1 MKQMEHSYKGEEKFL
16 VNDLKTIVSK
26 ARSKAFAAVNY
37 SLVERNWRIGK
48 RIVEEEQNGEAR
60 AEYGKHIIEVASA
73 ALTEEFGK
81 GFSETNLINFKK
93 FFLLFKELEI
103 HQTVSE
109 EFRKQVLHLLPWSHY
124 ERLIRVEDKKA
135 REWYAKEAY
144 EQGWS
149 FRTLNRNINT
159 LYYERLLMS
168 KKKQPVVNEMQD
180 KTKAYQQDKLEYI
193 KSPVVLEFLGLP
205 EDTSLAESKLET
217 AIINNLEKFLMEMG
231 KGYALVARQQH
242 IRTEENDY
250 YIDLVFYN
258 YLIKS
263 FILVDLKVN
272 RITYQDVGQMDM
284 YLQMYDKMKKGP
296 DDNPTIGIILCTE
309 TDSDVARYSTLA
321 KNDQMFAAK
330 YKLYLPDKED
340 LRREIERQKELYL
353 MAHPEETGISVTNGY
368 AQPDSCFMFAYDLE
382 QDKLLW
388 RSADQS
394 YNSMNFV
401 VKGDVILCGYGF
413 TAEDDYLYQI
423 NRNTGEILDRLELKK
438 MPDLLVE
445 QDGKLYVHTYS
456 YDYVIDF

>member
-1 MKQMEHSYKGEEKFL
+1 MKEPGKKYNDEDNML
-16 VNDLKTIVSK
+16 VNDLRSIVSK

-37 SLVERNWRIGK
+37 SLVERNWRIGQ
-48 RIVEEEQNGEAR
+48 RIVEQEQNGASR
-60 AEYGKHIIEVASA
+60 AEYGKHVIEVASA

-81 GFSETNLINFKK
+81 GFSYTNIANYKRFYLTFNNLQI
-93 FFLLFKELEI
+93 L
-103 HQTVSE
+103 QTVSE
-109 EFRKQVLHLLPWSHY
+109 EFNNPIQQTLPAKSSAPHKEDKAESAQSELRLLPWSHY

-135 REWYAKEAY
+135 REWYAKEAF

-205 EDTSLAESKLET
+205 EDISLAESKLET

-353 MAHPEETGISVTNGY
+353 MAHPKEN
-368 AQPDSCFMFAYDLE
+368 
-382 QDKLLW
+382 DK
-388 RSADQS
+388 
-394 YNSMNFV
+394 
-401 VKGDVILCGYGF
+401 
-413 TAEDDYLYQI
+413 E
-423 NRNTGEILDRLELKK
+423 
-438 MPDLLVE
+438 
-445 QDGKLYVHTYS
+445 
-456 YDYVIDF
+456 

>member
-1 MKQMEHSYKGEEKFL
+1 MKEPEKKYNDEDNML
-16 VNDLKTIVSK
+16 VNDLRSIVSK

-37 SLVERNWRIGK
+37 SLVERNWRIGQ
-48 RIVEEEQNGEAR
+48 RIVEEEQNGTSR
-60 AEYGKHIIEVASA
+60 AEYGKHVIEVASA
-73 ALTEEFGK
+73 ALTKEFGK
-81 GFSETNLINFKK
+81 GFSYTNIANYKRFYLTFSDLQI
-93 FFLLFKELEI
+93 L
-103 HQTVSE
+103 QTVSE
-109 EFRKQVLHLLPWSHY
+109 EFKKQKHQTLSDESSLLPQKGQTQPTQFELRLLPWSHY

-135 REWYAKEAY
+135 REWYAKEAF

-149 FRTLNRNINT
+149 YRTLNRNINT

-168 KKKQPVVNEMQD
+168 TKKQPVVDEMQD

-353 MAHPEETGISVTNGY
+353 MAHPEEN
-368 AQPDSCFMFAYDLE
+368 
-382 QDKLLW
+382 DK
-388 RSADQS
+388 
-394 YNSMNFV
+394 
-401 VKGDVILCGYGF
+401 
-413 TAEDDYLYQI
+413 E
-423 NRNTGEILDRLELKK
+423 
-438 MPDLLVE
+438 
-445 QDGKLYVHTYS
+445 
-456 YDYVIDF
+456 

>member
-1 MKQMEHSYKGEEKFL
+1 MKQPGKKYNDEDNML
-16 VNDLKTIVSK
+16 VNDLRSIVSK

-37 SLVERNWRIGK
+37 SLVERNWRIGQ
-48 RIVEEEQNGEAR
+48 RIVEQEQNGASR
-60 AEYGKHIIEVASA
+60 AEYGKHVIEIASA

-81 GFSETNLINFKK
+81 GFSETNIMNFKK
-93 FFLLFKELEI
+93 FYLKFKELTI
-103 HQTVSE
+103 PQTLSE
-109 EFRKQVLHLLPWSHY
+109 EFKKQKHQTLSDEFSLLPQKGQTQSAQFELRLLPWSHY

-135 REWYAKEAY
+135 REWYAKEAFN
-144 EQGWS
+144 EGWS
-149 FRTLNRNINT
+149 YRTLNRNINT

-353 MAHPEETGISVTNGY
+353 MAHPEEN
-368 AQPDSCFMFAYDLE
+368 
-382 QDKLLW
+382 DK
-388 RSADQS
+388 
-394 YNSMNFV
+394 
-401 VKGDVILCGYGF
+401 
-413 TAEDDYLYQI
+413 E
-423 NRNTGEILDRLELKK
+423 
-438 MPDLLVE
+438 
-445 QDGKLYVHTYS
+445 
-456 YDYVIDF
+456 

>member
-1 MKQMEHSYKGEEKFL
+1 MKEPSKKYNDEDNML
-16 VNDLKTIVSK
+16 VNDLRSIVSK

-37 SLVERNWRIGK
+37 SLVERNWRIGQ
-48 RIVEEEQNGEAR
+48 RIVEEEQNGTSR
-60 AEYGKHIIEVASA
+60 AEYGKHVIEVASA
-73 ALTEEFGK
+73 ALTKEFGK
-81 GFSETNLINFKK
+81 GFSYTNIANYKRFYLTFSDLQI
-93 FFLLFKELEI
+93 L
-103 HQTVSE
+103 QTVSE
-109 EFRKQVLHLLPWSHY
+109 EFKKQKHQTLSDESSLLPQKGQTPPAQFELRFLPWSHY
-124 ERLIRVEDKKA
+124 ERLIRVEDKQA
-135 REWYAKEAY
+135 REWYAKEAFN
-144 EQGWS
+144 EGWS
-149 FRTLNRNINT
+149 YRTLNRNINT

-168 KKKQPVVNEMQD
+168 TKKQPVVDEMQD

-353 MAHPEETGISVTNGY
+353 MAHPEEN
-368 AQPDSCFMFAYDLE
+368 
-382 QDKLLW
+382 DK
-388 RSADQS
+388 
-394 YNSMNFV
+394 
-401 VKGDVILCGYGF
+401 
-413 TAEDDYLYQI
+413 E
-423 NRNTGEILDRLELKK
+423 
-438 MPDLLVE
+438 
-445 QDGKLYVHTYS
+445 
-456 YDYVIDF
+456 

>member
-1 MKQMEHSYKGEEKFL
+1 MKQPGKKYNDEDNML
-16 VNDLKTIVSK
+16 VNDLRSIVSK
-26 ARSKAFAAVNY
+26 ARSKTFAAVNY
-37 SLVERNWRIGK
+37 SLVERNWRIGQ
-48 RIVEEEQNGEAR
+48 RIVEQEQNGASR
-60 AEYGKHIIEVASA
+60 AEYGKHVIEVASA
-73 ALTEEFGK
+73 ALTKEFGK
-81 GFSETNLINFKK
+81 GFSETNIMNFKK
-93 FFLLFKELEI
+93 FYLKFKELTI
-103 HQTVSE
+103 PQTVSE
-109 EFRKQVLHLLPWSHY
+109 EFKKQKHQTLSDEFSLLPQKGQTQSAQFELRLLPWSHY

-135 REWYAKEAY
+135 REWYAKEAFN
-144 EQGWS
+144 EGWS
-149 FRTLNRNINT
+149 YRTLNRNINT

-353 MAHPEETGISVTNGY
+353 MAHPEEN
-368 AQPDSCFMFAYDLE
+368 
-382 QDKLLW
+382 DK
-388 RSADQS
+388 
-394 YNSMNFV
+394 
-401 VKGDVILCGYGF
+401 
-413 TAEDDYLYQI
+413 E
-423 NRNTGEILDRLELKK
+423 
-438 MPDLLVE
+438 
-445 QDGKLYVHTYS
+445 
-456 YDYVIDF
+456 

>member
-1 MKQMEHSYKGEEKFL
+1 MKEPGKKYNDEDNML
-16 VNDLKTIVSK
+16 VNDLRSIVSK

-37 SLVERNWRIGK
+37 SLVERNWRIGQ
-48 RIVEEEQNGEAR
+48 RIVEQEQNGASR
-60 AEYGKHIIEVASA
+60 AEYGKHVIEIASA

-81 GFSETNLINFKK
+81 GFSETNIMNFKK
-93 FFLLFKELEI
+93 FYLKFKELTI
-103 HQTVSE
+103 PQTLSE
-109 EFRKQVLHLLPWSHY
+109 EFKKQKHQTLSDESSLLPQKEQTQSIQSELRLLPWSHY

-135 REWYAKEAY
+135 REWYAKEAF

-149 FRTLNRNINT
+149 FRTFNRNINT

-168 KKKQPVVNEMQD
+168 KKKQPVVDEMQD

-353 MAHPEETGISVTNGY
+353 MAHPEEN
-368 AQPDSCFMFAYDLE
+368 
-382 QDKLLW
+382 DK
-388 RSADQS
+388 
-394 YNSMNFV
+394 
-401 VKGDVILCGYGF
+401 
-413 TAEDDYLYQI
+413 E
-423 NRNTGEILDRLELKK
+423 
-438 MPDLLVE
+438 
-445 QDGKLYVHTYS
+445 
-456 YDYVIDF
+456 

>member
-1 MKQMEHSYKGEEKFL
+1 MKEPGKKYNDEDNML
-16 VNDLKTIVSK
+16 VNDLHSIVSK

-37 SLVERNWRIGK
+37 SLVERNWRIGQ
-48 RIVEEEQNGEAR
+48 RIVEQNGASR
-60 AEYGKHIIEVASA
+60 AEYGKHVIEIASA

-81 GFSETNLINFKK
+81 GFSETNIMNFKK
-93 FFLLFKELEI
+93 FYLKFKELAI
-103 HQTVSE
+103 PQTLSE
-109 EFRKQVLHLLPWSHY
+109 EFKKQKHQTLSDESSLLPQKGQTQPAQFELRLLPWSHY

-135 REWYAKEAY
+135 REWYAKEAFN
-144 EQGWS
+144 EGWS
-149 FRTLNRNINT
+149 YRTLNRNINT

-168 KKKQPVVNEMQD
+168 TKKQPVVDEMQD

-205 EDTSLAESKLET
+205 EDTSLAESKLEI

-353 MAHPEETGISVTNGY
+353 MAHPEES
-368 AQPDSCFMFAYDLE
+368 
-382 QDKLLW
+382 DK
-388 RSADQS
+388 
-394 YNSMNFV
+394 
-401 VKGDVILCGYGF
+401 
-413 TAEDDYLYQI
+413 E
-423 NRNTGEILDRLELKK
+423 
-438 MPDLLVE
+438 
-445 QDGKLYVHTYS
+445 
-456 YDYVIDF
+456 

>member
-1 MKQMEHSYKGEEKFL
+1 MKEPGKKYNDEDNML
-16 VNDLKTIVSK
+16 VNDLRSIVSK

-37 SLVERNWRIGK
+37 SLVERNWRIGQ
-48 RIVEEEQNGEAR
+48 RIVEEEQNGASR
-60 AEYGKHIIEVASA
+60 AEYGKHVIEVALA
-73 ALTEEFGK
+73 ALTKEFGK
-81 GFSETNLINFKK
+81 GFSETNIMNFKK
-93 FFLLFKELEI
+93 FYLKFKELTI
-103 HQTVSE
+103 PQTLSE
-109 EFRKQVLHLLPWSHY
+109 EFKKQKHQTLSDESSLLPQKGQTQPAQFELRLLPWSHY

-135 REWYAKEAY
+135 REWYAKEAF

-149 FRTLNRNINT
+149 YRTLNRNINT

-168 KKKQPVVNEMQD
+168 TKKQPVVDEMQD

-353 MAHPEETGISVTNGY
+353 MAHPEEN
-368 AQPDSCFMFAYDLE
+368 
-382 QDKLLW
+382 DK
-388 RSADQS
+388 
-394 YNSMNFV
+394 
-401 VKGDVILCGYGF
+401 
-413 TAEDDYLYQI
+413 E
-423 NRNTGEILDRLELKK
+423 
-438 MPDLLVE
+438 
-445 QDGKLYVHTYS
+445 
-456 YDYVIDF
+456 

>member
-1 MKQMEHSYKGEEKFL
+1 MKEPGKKYNDEDNML
-16 VNDLKTIVSK
+16 VNDLRSIVSK

-37 SLVERNWRIGK
+37 SLVERNWRIGQ
-48 RIVEEEQNGEAR
+48 RIVEQEQNGASR
-60 AEYGKHIIEVASA
+60 AEYGKHVIEIASA

-81 GFSETNLINFKK
+81 GFSYTNIANYKRFYLTFNNLQI
-93 FFLLFKELEI
+93 L
-103 HQTVSE
+103 QTVSE
-109 EFRKQVLHLLPWSHY
+109 EFNNPIQQTLPAKSSAPHKEDKAESAQSELRLLPWSHY
-124 ERLIRVEDKKA
+124 ERLIRVEDKQA
-135 REWYAKEAY
+135 REWYAKEAFN
-144 EQGWS
+144 EGWS
-149 FRTLNRNINT
+149 YRTLNRNINT

-168 KKKQPVVNEMQD
+168 KKKQPVVDEMQD
-180 KTKAYQQDKLEYI
+180 KIKAYQQDKLEYI

-353 MAHPEETGISVTNGY
+353 MAHPEEN
-368 AQPDSCFMFAYDLE
+368 
-382 QDKLLW
+382 DK
-388 RSADQS
+388 
-394 YNSMNFV
+394 
-401 VKGDVILCGYGF
+401 
-413 TAEDDYLYQI
+413 E
-423 NRNTGEILDRLELKK
+423 
-438 MPDLLVE
+438 
-445 QDGKLYVHTYS
+445 
-456 YDYVIDF
+456 

>member
-1 MKQMEHSYKGEEKFL
+1 MKEPGKKYNDEDNML
-16 VNDLKTIVSK
+16 VNDLRSIVSK

-37 SLVERNWRIGK
+37 SLVERNWRIGQ
-48 RIVEEEQNGEAR
+48 RIVEQEQNGASR
-60 AEYGKHIIEVASA
+60 AEYGKHVIEIASA

-81 GFSETNLINFKK
+81 GFSETNIMNFKK
-93 FFLLFKELEI
+93 FYLKFKELTI
-103 HQTVSE
+103 PQTVSE
-109 EFRKQVLHLLPWSHY
+109 EFKKQKQQTLSDELSSHFQKGQTPPAQFELRLLPWSHY

-135 REWYAKEAY
+135 REWYAKEAFN
-144 EQGWS
+144 EGWS
-149 FRTLNRNINT
+149 YRTLNRNINT

-353 MAHPEETGISVTNGY
+353 MAHPEEN
-368 AQPDSCFMFAYDLE
+368 
-382 QDKLLW
+382 DK
-388 RSADQS
+388 
-394 YNSMNFV
+394 
-401 VKGDVILCGYGF
+401 
-413 TAEDDYLYQI
+413 E
-423 NRNTGEILDRLELKK
+423 
-438 MPDLLVE
+438 
-445 QDGKLYVHTYS
+445 
-456 YDYVIDF
+456 

>member
-1 MKQMEHSYKGEEKFL
+1 MKEPGKKYNDEDNML
-16 VNDLKTIVSK
+16 VNDLRSIVSK

-37 SLVERNWRIGK
+37 SLVERNWRIGQ
-48 RIVEEEQNGEAR
+48 RIVEEEQNGASR
-60 AEYGKHIIEVASA
+60 AEYGKHVIEVASA

-81 GFSETNLINFKK
+81 GFSETNIMNFKK
-93 FFLLFKELEI
+93 FYLKFKELTI
-103 HQTVSE
+103 PQTVSE
-109 EFRKQVLHLLPWSHY
+109 EFKKQKQQTLSDELSSHFQKGQTPPAQFELRLLPWSHY

-135 REWYAKEAY
+135 REWYAKEAFN
-144 EQGWS
+144 EGWS
-149 FRTLNRNINT
+149 YRTLNRNINT

-353 MAHPEETGISVTNGY
+353 MAHPEEN
-368 AQPDSCFMFAYDLE
+368 
-382 QDKLLW
+382 DK
-388 RSADQS
+388 
-394 YNSMNFV
+394 
-401 VKGDVILCGYGF
+401 
-413 TAEDDYLYQI
+413 E
-423 NRNTGEILDRLELKK
+423 
-438 MPDLLVE
+438 
-445 QDGKLYVHTYS
+445 
-456 YDYVIDF
+456 

>member
-1 MKQMEHSYKGEEKFL
+1 MKQPGKKYNDEDNML
-16 VNDLKTIVSK
+16 VNDLRSIVSK

-37 SLVERNWRIGK
+37 SLVERNWRIGQ
-48 RIVEEEQNGEAR
+48 RIVEEEQNGASR
-60 AEYGKHIIEVASA
+60 AEYGKHVIEVASA

-81 GFSETNLINFKK
+81 GFSETNIMNFKK
-93 FFLLFKELEI
+93 FYLKFKELTI
-103 HQTVSE
+103 PQTVSE
-109 EFRKQVLHLLPWSHY
+109 EFKKQKQQTLSDELSSHFQKGQTPPAQFELRLLPWSHY

-135 REWYAKEAY
+135 REWYAKEAFN
-144 EQGWS
+144 EGWS

-353 MAHPEETGISVTNGY
+353 MAHPEEN
-368 AQPDSCFMFAYDLE
+368 
-382 QDKLLW
+382 DK
-388 RSADQS
+388 
-394 YNSMNFV
+394 
-401 VKGDVILCGYGF
+401 
-413 TAEDDYLYQI
+413 E
-423 NRNTGEILDRLELKK
+423 
-438 MPDLLVE
+438 
-445 QDGKLYVHTYS
+445 
-456 YDYVIDF
+456 

>member
-60 AEYGKHIIEVASA
+60 AEYGKHIIEMASA

-81 GFSETNLINFKK
+81 GFSETNIRTFRK
-93 FFLLFKELEI
+93 FFLIFRNLEI
-103 HQTVSE
+103 QQTVSAE
-109 EFRKQVLHLLPWSHY
+109 SNLPKQQTLSDNLSSHFQKGQTPPAQFKLRLLPWSHY
-124 ERLIRVEDKKA
+124 ERLIRIEDKRA
-135 REWYAKEAY
+135 RDWYAKEAF

-149 FRTLNRNINT
+149 YRTLSRNINT

-168 KKKQPVVNEMQD
+168 KDKAPVEKEMKEKTNEF
-180 KTKAYQQDKLEYI
+180 QQDKLEYI
-193 KSPVVLEFLGLP
+193 KYPVVMEFLGLP
-205 EDTSLAESKLET
+205 SDSSLKESKLES
-217 AIINNLEKFLMEMG
+217 AIIDNLEKFLMEMG

-353 MAHPEETGISVTNGY
+353 MAHPEEN
-368 AQPDSCFMFAYDLE
+368 
-382 QDKLLW
+382 DK
-388 RSADQS
+388 
-394 YNSMNFV
+394 
-401 VKGDVILCGYGF
+401 
-413 TAEDDYLYQI
+413 E
-423 NRNTGEILDRLELKK
+423 
-438 MPDLLVE
+438 
-445 QDGKLYVHTYS
+445 
-456 YDYVIDF
+456 

>member
-1 MKQMEHSYKGEEKFL
+1 MKQPGKKYNDEDNML
-16 VNDLKTIVSK
+16 VNDLRSIVSK

-37 SLVERNWRIGK
+37 SLVERNWRIGQ
-48 RIVEEEQNGEAR
+48 RIVEQEQNGASR
-60 AEYGKHIIEVASA
+60 AEYGKHVIEIASA

-81 GFSETNLINFKK
+81 GFSYTNIANYKRFYLTFNNLQI
-93 FFLLFKELEI
+93 L
-103 HQTVSE
+103 QTVSE
-109 EFRKQVLHLLPWSHY
+109 EFNNPIQQTLPAKSSTPHKEDKAESTQSELRLLPWSHY

-135 REWYAKEAY
+135 REWYAKEAFN
-144 EQGWS
+144 EGWS
-149 FRTLNRNINT
+149 YRTLNRNINT

-353 MAHPEETGISVTNGY
+353 MAHP
-368 AQPDSCFMFAYDLE
+368 
-382 QDKLLW
+382 DK
-388 RSADQS
+388 
-394 YNSMNFV
+394 
-401 VKGDVILCGYGF
+401 
-413 TAEDDYLYQI
+413 
-423 NRNTGEILDRLELKK
+423 
-438 MPDLLVE
+438 
-445 QDGKLYVHTYS
+445 
-456 YDYVIDF
+456 

>member
-1 MKQMEHSYKGEEKFL
+1 MKEPGKKYNDEDNML
-16 VNDLKTIVSK
+16 VNDLRSIVSK

-37 SLVERNWRIGK
+37 SLVERNWRIGQ
-48 RIVEEEQNGEAR
+48 RIVEQEQNGASR
-60 AEYGKHIIEVASA
+60 AEYGKHVIEIASA

-81 GFSETNLINFKK
+81 GFSETNIMNFKK
-93 FFLLFKELEI
+93 FYLKFKELTI
-103 HQTVSE
+103 PQTLSE
-109 EFRKQVLHLLPWSHY
+109 EFKKQKHQTLSDESSLLPQKGQTQPAQFELRLLPWSHY

-135 REWYAKEAY
+135 REWYAKEAFN
-144 EQGWS
+144 EGWS
-149 FRTLNRNINT
+149 YRTLNRNINT

-168 KKKQPVVNEMQD
+168 TKKQPVVDEMQD

-353 MAHPEETGISVTNGY
+353 MAHPEEN
-368 AQPDSCFMFAYDLE
+368 
-382 QDKLLW
+382 DK
-388 RSADQS
+388 
-394 YNSMNFV
+394 
-401 VKGDVILCGYGF
+401 
-413 TAEDDYLYQI
+413 E
-423 NRNTGEILDRLELKK
+423 
-438 MPDLLVE
+438 
-445 QDGKLYVHTYS
+445 
-456 YDYVIDF
+456 

>member
-1 MKQMEHSYKGEEKFL
+1 MKEPGKKYNDEDNML
-16 VNDLKTIVSK
+16 VNDLRSIVSK

-37 SLVERNWRIGK
+37 SLVERNWRIGQ
-48 RIVEEEQNGEAR
+48 RIVEQEQNGASR
-60 AEYGKHIIEVASA
+60 AEYGKHVIEVASA

-81 GFSETNLINFKK
+81 GFSYTNIANYKRFYLTFNNLQI
-93 FFLLFKELEI
+93 L
-103 HQTVSE
+103 QTVSE
-109 EFRKQVLHLLPWSHY
+109 EFKKQKHQTLSDESSLLPQKGLTQSVQSELRLLPWSHY
-124 ERLIRVEDKKA
+124 ERLIRVEDRKA
-135 REWYAKEAY
+135 REWYAKEAF

-149 FRTLNRNINT
+149 YRTLNRNINT

-205 EDTSLAESKLET
+205 EDISLAESKLET

-284 YLQMYDKMKKGP
+284 YLQMYDNMKKGP
-296 DDNPTIGIILCTE
+296 DDNPTIGIILCSE

-353 MAHPEETGISVTNGY
+353 MAHPEEN
-368 AQPDSCFMFAYDLE
+368 
-382 QDKLLW
+382 DK
-388 RSADQS
+388 
-394 YNSMNFV
+394 
-401 VKGDVILCGYGF
+401 
-413 TAEDDYLYQI
+413 E
-423 NRNTGEILDRLELKK
+423 
-438 MPDLLVE
+438 
-445 QDGKLYVHTYS
+445 
-456 YDYVIDF
+456 

>member
-1 MKQMEHSYKGEEKFL
+1 MKQLNKKYNDEDNML
-16 VNDLKTIVSK
+16 VNDLRSIVSK

-37 SLVERNWRIGK
+37 SLVERNWRIGQ
-48 RIVEEEQNGEAR
+48 RIVEQEQNGASR
-60 AEYGKHIIEVASA
+60 AEYGKHVIEIASA

-81 GFSETNLINFKK
+81 GFSETNIMNFKK
-93 FFLLFKELEI
+93 FYLKFKELTI
-103 HQTVSE
+103 PQTVSE
-109 EFRKQVLHLLPWSHY
+109 EFKKQKQQTLSDELSSHFQKGQTQSAQFELRLLPWSHY

-135 REWYAKEAY
+135 REWYAKEAF

-284 YLQMYDKMKKGP
+284 YLQMYDKIKKGP

-353 MAHPEETGISVTNGY
+353 MAHPEEN
-368 AQPDSCFMFAYDLE
+368 
-382 QDKLLW
+382 DK
-388 RSADQS
+388 
-394 YNSMNFV
+394 
-401 VKGDVILCGYGF
+401 
-413 TAEDDYLYQI
+413 E
-423 NRNTGEILDRLELKK
+423 
-438 MPDLLVE
+438 
-445 QDGKLYVHTYS
+445 
-456 YDYVIDF
+456 

>member
-1 MKQMEHSYKGEEKFL
+1 MKQPGKKYNDEDNIL
-16 VNDLKTIVSK
+16 VNDLRSIVSK

-37 SLVERNWRIGK
+37 SLVERNWRIGQ
-48 RIVEEEQNGEAR
+48 RIVEQEQNGASR
-60 AEYGKHIIEVASA
+60 AEYGKHVIEIASA
-73 ALTEEFGK
+73 ALTKEFGK
-81 GFSETNLINFKK
+81 GFSETNITNFKK
-93 FFLLFKELEI
+93 FYLKFKELAI
-103 HQTVSE
+103 PQTLSE
-109 EFRKQVLHLLPWSHY
+109 EFKKQKQQTQSDESSLLPKKGQTASAQFELRLLPWSHY

-135 REWYAKEAY
+135 REWYAKEAF

-168 KKKQPVVNEMQD
+168 KKKQPVVDEMQD
-180 KTKAYQQDKLEYI
+180 KTKIYQQDKLEYI
-193 KSPVVLEFLGLP
+193 KTPVVLEFLGLP

-284 YLQMYDKMKKGP
+284 YLQMYDKMRKGP

-353 MAHPEETGISVTNGY
+353 MAHPEEN
-368 AQPDSCFMFAYDLE
+368 
-382 QDKLLW
+382 DK
-388 RSADQS
+388 
-394 YNSMNFV
+394 
-401 VKGDVILCGYGF
+401 
-413 TAEDDYLYQI
+413 E
-423 NRNTGEILDRLELKK
+423 
-438 MPDLLVE
+438 
-445 QDGKLYVHTYS
+445 
-456 YDYVIDF
+456 

>member
-1 MKQMEHSYKGEEKFL
+1 MKQPRKKYNDEDNML
-16 VNDLKTIVSK
+16 VNDLRSIVSK

-37 SLVERNWRIGK
+37 SLVERNWRIGQ
-48 RIVEEEQNGEAR
+48 RIVEQEQNGASR
-60 AEYGKHIIEVASA
+60 AEYGKHVIELASA

-81 GFSETNLINFKK
+81 GFSETNIMNFKK
-93 FFLLFKELEI
+93 FYLKFKELTI
-103 HQTVSE
+103 PQTLSE
-109 EFRKQVLHLLPWSHY
+109 EFKKQKQQTLSDELSSHFQKGQTLPAQFELRLLPWSHY

-135 REWYAKEAY
+135 REWYAKEAFN
-144 EQGWS
+144 EGWS
-149 FRTLNRNINT
+149 YRTLNRNINT

-284 YLQMYDKMKKGP
+284 YLQMYDKMKKGT

-321 KNDQMFAAK
+321 KNDQMFATK

-353 MAHPEETGISVTNGY
+353 MAHPEEN
-368 AQPDSCFMFAYDLE
+368 
-382 QDKLLW
+382 DK
-388 RSADQS
+388 
-394 YNSMNFV
+394 
-401 VKGDVILCGYGF
+401 
-413 TAEDDYLYQI
+413 E
-423 NRNTGEILDRLELKK
+423 
-438 MPDLLVE
+438 
-445 QDGKLYVHTYS
+445 
-456 YDYVIDF
+456 

>member
-1 MKQMEHSYKGEEKFL
+1 MKEPGKKYNDEDNVL
-16 VNDLKTIVSK
+16 VNDLRSIVSK

-37 SLVERNWRIGK
+37 SLVERNWRIGQ
-48 RIVEEEQNGEAR
+48 RIVEEEQNGASR
-60 AEYGKHIIEVASA
+60 AEYGKHVIEVASA
-73 ALTEEFGK
+73 ALTKEFGK
-81 GFSETNLINFKK
+81 GFSETNIINFKK
-93 FFLLFKELEI
+93 FYLKFKELAI
-103 HQTVSE
+103 PQTVSE
-109 EFRKQVLHLLPWSHY
+109 EFKKQKHQTLSDESSLLPQKGQTQPAQSELRLLPWSHY

-135 REWYAKEAY
+135 REWYAKEAF

-168 KKKQPVVNEMQD
+168 KKKQPVVDEMQD

-330 YKLYLPDKED
+330 YKLYLPNEED

-353 MAHPEETGISVTNGY
+353 MAHP
-368 AQPDSCFMFAYDLE
+368 
-382 QDKLLW
+382 DK
-388 RSADQS
+388 
-394 YNSMNFV
+394 
-401 VKGDVILCGYGF
+401 
-413 TAEDDYLYQI
+413 
-423 NRNTGEILDRLELKK
+423 
-438 MPDLLVE
+438 
-445 QDGKLYVHTYS
+445 
-456 YDYVIDF
+456 

>member
-1 MKQMEHSYKGEEKFL
+1 MKEPEKKYDDEDNML
-16 VNDLKTIVSK
+16 VNDLRSIVSK

-37 SLVERNWRIGK
+37 SLVERNWRIGQ
-48 RIVEEEQNGEAR
+48 RIVEEEQNGASR
-60 AEYGKHIIEVASA
+60 AEYGKHVIEVASA

-81 GFSETNLINFKK
+81 GFSYTNIANYKRFYLTFSDLQI
-93 FFLLFKELEI
+93 L
-103 HQTVSE
+103 QTLSE
-109 EFRKQVLHLLPWSHY
+109 EFKKQKHQTLSDESSLLPPKGQTPPAQFELRFLPWSHY

-135 REWYAKEAY
+135 REWYAKEAF

-168 KKKQPVVNEMQD
+168 KKKRPVVDEMQD

-353 MAHPEETGISVTNGY
+353 MAHPEEN
-368 AQPDSCFMFAYDLE
+368 
-382 QDKLLW
+382 DK
-388 RSADQS
+388 
-394 YNSMNFV
+394 
-401 VKGDVILCGYGF
+401 
-413 TAEDDYLYQI
+413 E
-423 NRNTGEILDRLELKK
+423 
-438 MPDLLVE
+438 
-445 QDGKLYVHTYS
+445 
-456 YDYVIDF
+456 

>member
-1 MKQMEHSYKGEEKFL
+1 MKEPSKKYNDEDNML
-16 VNDLKTIVSK
+16 VNDLRSIVSK

-37 SLVERNWRIGK
+37 SLVERNWRIGQ
-48 RIVEEEQNGEAR
+48 RIVEEEQNGESR
-60 AEYGKHIIEVASA
+60 AEYGKHVIEVASA
-73 ALTEEFGK
+73 ALTKEFGK
-81 GFSETNLINFKK
+81 GFSETNIMNFKK
-93 FFLLFKELEI
+93 FYLKFKELTI
-103 HQTVSE
+103 PQTLSE
-109 EFRKQVLHLLPWSHY
+109 EFKKQKHQTLSDESSLLPQKGQTQPAQFELRLLPWSHY

-135 REWYAKEAY
+135 REWYAKEAFN
-144 EQGWS
+144 EGWS
-149 FRTLNRNINT
+149 YRTLNRNINT

-168 KKKQPVVNEMQD
+168 TKKQPVVNEMQD

-217 AIINNLEKFLMEMG
+217 AIINNLEKFLLEMG

-353 MAHPEETGISVTNGY
+353 MAHPEEN
-368 AQPDSCFMFAYDLE
+368 
-382 QDKLLW
+382 DK
-388 RSADQS
+388 
-394 YNSMNFV
+394 
-401 VKGDVILCGYGF
+401 
-413 TAEDDYLYQI
+413 E
-423 NRNTGEILDRLELKK
+423 
-438 MPDLLVE
+438 
-445 QDGKLYVHTYS
+445 
-456 YDYVIDF
+456 

>member
-1 MKQMEHSYKGEEKFL
+1 MKEPEKKYDDEDNML
-16 VNDLKTIVSK
+16 VNDLRSIVSK

-37 SLVERNWRIGK
+37 SLVERNWRIGQ
-48 RIVEEEQNGEAR
+48 RIVEQEQNGASR
-60 AEYGKHIIEVASA
+60 AEYGKHVIEVASA

-81 GFSETNLINFKK
+81 GFSYTNIANYKRFYLTFNNLQI
-93 FFLLFKELEI
+93 L
-103 HQTVSE
+103 QTVSE
-109 EFRKQVLHLLPWSHY
+109 EFNNPIQQTLPAKSSAPHKEDKAESAQSELRLLPWSHY

-135 REWYAKEAY
+135 REWYAKEAF

-353 MAHPEETGISVTNGY
+353 MAHPEGN
-368 AQPDSCFMFAYDLE
+368 
-382 QDKLLW
+382 DK
-388 RSADQS
+388 
-394 YNSMNFV
+394 
-401 VKGDVILCGYGF
+401 
-413 TAEDDYLYQI
+413 E
-423 NRNTGEILDRLELKK
+423 
-438 MPDLLVE
+438 
-445 QDGKLYVHTYS
+445 
-456 YDYVIDF
+456 

>member
-60 AEYGKHIIEVASA
+60 AEYGKHIIEVTSA

-81 GFSETNLINFKK
+81 GFSETNIRTFRK
-93 FFLLFKELEI
+93 FFLIFRNLEI
-103 HQTVSE
+103 QQTVSAE
-109 EFRKQVLHLLPWSHY
+109 SNLPKQQTLSDNLSSHFQKGQTPPAQFKLRLLPWSHY
-124 ERLIRVEDKKA
+124 ERLIRIEDKRA
-135 REWYAKEAY
+135 RDWYAKEAF

-149 FRTLNRNINT
+149 YRTLSRNINT

-168 KKKQPVVNEMQD
+168 KDKAPVEKEMKEKTNEF
-180 KTKAYQQDKLEYI
+180 QQDKLEYI
-193 KSPVVLEFLGLP
+193 KSPVVMEFLGLP
-205 EDTSLAESKLET
+205 SDSSLKESKLES
-217 AIINNLEKFLMEMG
+217 AIIDNLEKFLMEMG

-353 MAHPEETGISVTNGY
+353 MAHPEEN
-368 AQPDSCFMFAYDLE
+368 
-382 QDKLLW
+382 DK
-388 RSADQS
+388 
-394 YNSMNFV
+394 
-401 VKGDVILCGYGF
+401 
-413 TAEDDYLYQI
+413 E
-423 NRNTGEILDRLELKK
+423 
-438 MPDLLVE
+438 
-445 QDGKLYVHTYS
+445 
-456 YDYVIDF
+456 

>member
-1 MKQMEHSYKGEEKFL
+1 MKEPGKKYNDEDNML
-16 VNDLKTIVSK
+16 VNDLRSIVSK

-37 SLVERNWRIGK
+37 SLVERNWRIGQ
-48 RIVEEEQNGEAR
+48 RIVEEEQNGASR
-60 AEYGKHIIEVASA
+60 AEYGKHVIEVASA
-73 ALTEEFGK
+73 ALTKEFGK
-81 GFSETNLINFKK
+81 GFSETNIMNFKK
-93 FFLLFKELEI
+93 FYLKFKELTI
-103 HQTVSE
+103 PQTLSE
-109 EFRKQVLHLLPWSHY
+109 EFKKQKHQTLSDESSLLPQKGQTQPAQFELRLLPWSHY

-135 REWYAKEAY
+135 REWYAKEAFN
-144 EQGWS
+144 EGWS
-149 FRTLNRNINT
+149 YRTLNRNINT

-168 KKKQPVVNEMQD
+168 TKKQPVVDEMQD

-353 MAHPEETGISVTNGY
+353 MAHPEEN
-368 AQPDSCFMFAYDLE
+368 E
-382 QDKLLW
+382 K
-388 RSADQS
+388 
-394 YNSMNFV
+394 
-401 VKGDVILCGYGF
+401 
-413 TAEDDYLYQI
+413 E
-423 NRNTGEILDRLELKK
+423 
-438 MPDLLVE
+438 
-445 QDGKLYVHTYS
+445 
-456 YDYVIDF
+456 

>member
-1 MKQMEHSYKGEEKFL
+1 MKELGKKYNDEDNML
-16 VNDLKTIVSK
+16 VNDLRSIVSK

-37 SLVERNWRIGK
+37 SLVERNWRIGQ
-48 RIVEEEQNGEAR
+48 RIVEQEQNGASR
-60 AEYGKHIIEVASA
+60 AEYGKHVIEVASA

-81 GFSETNLINFKK
+81 GFSYTNIANYKRFYLTFNNLQI
-93 FFLLFKELEI
+93 L
-103 HQTVSE
+103 QTVSE
-109 EFRKQVLHLLPWSHY
+109 EFNNPIQQTLPAKSSAPHKEDKAESAQSELRLLPWSHY

-135 REWYAKEAY
+135 REWYAKEAF

-205 EDTSLAESKLET
+205 EDISLAESKLET

-353 MAHPEETGISVTNGY
+353 MAHLEEN
-368 AQPDSCFMFAYDLE
+368 
-382 QDKLLW
+382 DK
-388 RSADQS
+388 
-394 YNSMNFV
+394 
-401 VKGDVILCGYGF
+401 
-413 TAEDDYLYQI
+413 E
-423 NRNTGEILDRLELKK
+423 
-438 MPDLLVE
+438 
-445 QDGKLYVHTYS
+445 
-456 YDYVIDF
+456 

>member
-1 MKQMEHSYKGEEKFL
+1 MKEPGKKYNDEDNML
-16 VNDLKTIVSK
+16 VNDLRSIVSK

-48 RIVEEEQNGEAR
+48 RIVEQEQNGASR
-60 AEYGKHIIEVASA
+60 AEYGKHVIEIASA

-81 GFSETNLINFKK
+81 GFSYTNIANYKRFYLTFNNLQI
-93 FFLLFKELEI
+93 L
-103 HQTVSE
+103 QTVSE
-109 EFRKQVLHLLPWSHY
+109 EFKKQKHQTLSDESSLLPQKDQTQSIQSELRLLPWSHY

-135 REWYAKEAY
+135 REWYAKEAFN
-144 EQGWS
+144 EGWS
-149 FRTLNRNINT
+149 YRTLNRNINT

-168 KKKQPVVNEMQD
+168 KKKQPVVDEMQD

-353 MAHPEETGISVTNGY
+353 MAHPEEN
-368 AQPDSCFMFAYDLE
+368 
-382 QDKLLW
+382 DK
-388 RSADQS
+388 
-394 YNSMNFV
+394 
-401 VKGDVILCGYGF
+401 
-413 TAEDDYLYQI
+413 E
-423 NRNTGEILDRLELKK
+423 
-438 MPDLLVE
+438 
-445 QDGKLYVHTYS
+445 
-456 YDYVIDF
+456 

>member
-1 MKQMEHSYKGEEKFL
+1 MKQPRKKYNDEDNML
-16 VNDLKTIVSK
+16 VNDLRSIVSK

-37 SLVERNWRIGK
+37 SLVERNWRIGQ
-48 RIVEEEQNGEAR
+48 RIVEQEQNGASR
-60 AEYGKHIIEVASA
+60 AEYGKHVIEVASA

-81 GFSETNLINFKK
+81 GFSETNIRTFRK
-93 FFLLFKELEI
+93 FFLIFRNLEI
-103 HQTVSE
+103 QQTVSAE
-109 EFRKQVLHLLPWSHY
+109 SNLPKQQTLSDNLSSHFQKGQTPPAQFKLRLLPWSHY

-135 REWYAKEAY
+135 REWYAKEAF

-149 FRTLNRNINT
+149 YRTLSRNINT
-159 LYYERLLMS
+159 LYYERLLIS
-168 KKKQPVVNEMQD
+168 KDKAPVEKEMKEKTNEF
-180 KTKAYQQDKLEYI
+180 QQDKLEYI
-193 KSPVVLEFLGLP
+193 KSPVVMEFLGLP
-205 EDTSLAESKLET
+205 SDSSLKESKLES

-296 DDNPTIGIILCTE
+296 DDNPTIGIILCAE

-330 YKLYLPDKED
+330 YKLYLPNEED

-353 MAHPEETGISVTNGY
+353 MAHP
-368 AQPDSCFMFAYDLE
+368 
-382 QDKLLW
+382 DK
-388 RSADQS
+388 
-394 YNSMNFV
+394 
-401 VKGDVILCGYGF
+401 
-413 TAEDDYLYQI
+413 
-423 NRNTGEILDRLELKK
+423 
-438 MPDLLVE
+438 
-445 QDGKLYVHTYS
+445 
-456 YDYVIDF
+456 

>member
-1 MKQMEHSYKGEEKFL
+1 MKEPEKKYNDEDNML
-16 VNDLKTIVSK
+16 VNDLRSIVSK

-37 SLVERNWRIGK
+37 SLVERNWRIGQ
-48 RIVEEEQNGEAR
+48 RIVEQEQNGASR
-60 AEYGKHIIEVASA
+60 AEYGKHVIEVASA

-81 GFSETNLINFKK
+81 GFSYTNIANYKRFYLTFNDLQI
-93 FFLLFKELEI
+93 L
-103 HQTVSE
+103 QTVSE
-109 EFRKQVLHLLPWSHY
+109 EFNNPIQQTLPAKSSAPYKEDKAASAQSELRLLPWSHY

-135 REWYAKEAY
+135 REWYAKEAF

-168 KKKQPVVNEMQD
+168 TKKQPVVKEMQD
-180 KTKAYQQDKLEYI
+180 KTKPYQQDKLEYI

-353 MAHPEETGISVTNGY
+353 MAHPEEN
-368 AQPDSCFMFAYDLE
+368 E
-382 QDKLLW
+382 K
-388 RSADQS
+388 
-394 YNSMNFV
+394 
-401 VKGDVILCGYGF
+401 
-413 TAEDDYLYQI
+413 E
-423 NRNTGEILDRLELKK
+423 
-438 MPDLLVE
+438 
-445 QDGKLYVHTYS
+445 
-456 YDYVIDF
+456 

>member
-81 GFSETNLINFKK
+81 GFSETNIRTFRK
-93 FFLLFKELEI
+93 FFLIFRNLEI
-103 HQTVSE
+103 QQTVSAE
-109 EFRKQVLHLLPWSHY
+109 SNLPKQQTLSDNLSSHFQKGQTPPAQFKLRLLPWSHY
-124 ERLIRVEDKKA
+124 ERLIRIEDKRA
-135 REWYAKEAY
+135 RDWYAKEAF

-149 FRTLNRNINT
+149 YRTLSRNINT
-159 LYYERLLMS
+159 LYYERFLMS
-168 KKKQPVVNEMQD
+168 KDKAPVEKEMKEKTNEF
-180 KTKAYQQDKLEYI
+180 QQDKLEYI
-193 KSPVVLEFLGLP
+193 KSPVVMEFLGLP
-205 EDTSLAESKLET
+205 SDSSLKESKLES
-217 AIINNLEKFLMEMG
+217 AIIDNLEKFLMEMG

-284 YLQMYDKMKKGP
+284 YLQMYDKKKKGP
-296 DDNPTIGIILCTE
+296 ADNPTIGIILCTE

-353 MAHPEETGISVTNGY
+353 MAHPEEN
-368 AQPDSCFMFAYDLE
+368 
-382 QDKLLW
+382 DK
-388 RSADQS
+388 
-394 YNSMNFV
+394 
-401 VKGDVILCGYGF
+401 
-413 TAEDDYLYQI
+413 E
-423 NRNTGEILDRLELKK
+423 
-438 MPDLLVE
+438 
-445 QDGKLYVHTYS
+445 
-456 YDYVIDF
+456 

>member
-81 GFSETNLINFKK
+81 GFSETNIRTFRK
-93 FFLLFKELEI
+93 FFLIFRNLEI
-103 HQTVSE
+103 QQTVSAE
-109 EFRKQVLHLLPWSHY
+109 SNLPKQQTLSDNLSSHFQKGQTPPAQFKLRLLPWSHY
-124 ERLIRVEDKKA
+124 ERLIRIEDKRA
-135 REWYAKEAY
+135 RDWYAKEAFK
-144 EQGWS
+144 QGWS
-149 FRTLNRNINT
+149 YRTLSRNINT

-168 KKKQPVVNEMQD
+168 KDKAPVEKEMKEKTNEF
-180 KTKAYQQDKLEYI
+180 QQDKLEYI
-193 KSPVVLEFLGLP
+193 KSPVVMEFLGLP
-205 EDTSLAESKLET
+205 SDSSLKESKLES
-217 AIINNLEKFLMEMG
+217 AIIDNLEKFLMEMG

-284 YLQMYDKMKKGP
+284 YLQMYDKKKKGP

-353 MAHPEETGISVTNGY
+353 MAHPEEN
-368 AQPDSCFMFAYDLE
+368 
-382 QDKLLW
+382 DK
-388 RSADQS
+388 
-394 YNSMNFV
+394 
-401 VKGDVILCGYGF
+401 
-413 TAEDDYLYQI
+413 E
-423 NRNTGEILDRLELKK
+423 
-438 MPDLLVE
+438 
-445 QDGKLYVHTYS
+445 
-456 YDYVIDF
+456 

>member
-1 MKQMEHSYKGEEKFL
+1 MKEPGKKYNDEDNML
-16 VNDLKTIVSK
+16 VNDLRSIVSK

-37 SLVERNWRIGK
+37 SLVERNWRIGQ
-48 RIVEEEQNGEAR
+48 RIVEEEQNGASR
-60 AEYGKHIIEVASA
+60 AEYGKHVIEVASA
-73 ALTEEFGK
+73 ALTKEFGK
-81 GFSETNLINFKK
+81 GFSETNIMNFKK
-93 FFLLFKELEI
+93 FYLKFKELTI
-103 HQTVSE
+103 PQTLSE
-109 EFRKQVLHLLPWSHY
+109 EFKKQKHQTLSDESSLLPQKGQTQPTQFELRLLPWSHY

-135 REWYAKEAY
+135 REWYAKEAFN
-144 EQGWS
+144 EGWS
-149 FRTLNRNINT
+149 YRTLNRNINT

-168 KKKQPVVNEMQD
+168 KKKRPVVDEMQD

-353 MAHPEETGISVTNGY
+353 MAHPEEN
-368 AQPDSCFMFAYDLE
+368 
-382 QDKLLW
+382 DK
-388 RSADQS
+388 
-394 YNSMNFV
+394 
-401 VKGDVILCGYGF
+401 
-413 TAEDDYLYQI
+413 E
-423 NRNTGEILDRLELKK
+423 
-438 MPDLLVE
+438 
-445 QDGKLYVHTYS
+445 
-456 YDYVIDF
+456 